1 MSAMSV
7 VHATL
12 MRIFNLMHKEFK
24 VIFKDPASRI
34 ILFAPVF
41 IQSLLFGYAATFDL
55 NDVPYVVVDQSHS
68 VSSNEFLSHL
78 DSTGVFHRVAS
89 LQNAQQITAP
99 IDNQQAL
106 MAIQIPAD
114 FERQLLRGKS
124 APIQVILDARNSS
137 TAGMAAQYVSSVV
150 GRFNQQWREEHG
162 ARITGIQIETRAW
175 YNPNLESRW
184 NIIPAL
190 IASLAFLQTLLM
202 TALSVAR
209 EREQGTF
216 DMLMVTPMSPY
227 EIMVGKALSSVAIG
241 LVQSTLVLLVAIF
254 WFQIPFVGSLLTLY
268 LGLIIFTVSSVGLG
282 LAISAISANM
292 QQAMLYSFV
301 LLMPLMLLSGLM
313 TPVKNMPTVL
323 QWITY
328 ANPLRFAMDYVRR
341 VYLEGAPFTLVAHN
355 LIPMLVVAAITLP
368 YAAWLFRNRLV

>member
-1 MSAMSV
+1 MSV
-7 VHATL
+7 IYATF
-12 MRIFNLMHKEFK
+12 MRIFNLMQKEFK

-34 ILFAPVF
+34 VLFAPVF
-41 IQSLLFGYAATFDL
+41 IQSMLYGYAATFDL

-89 LQNAQQITAP
+89 LQNAHQIAEP
-99 IDNQQAL
+99 IDNQKAL

-114 FERQLLRGKS
+114 FERQLIGGQNAS
-124 APIQVILDARNSS
+124 IQIILDARNSS

-150 GRFNQQWREEHG
+150 GKFNQQWREEHG
-162 ARITGIQIETRAW
+162 ARTTGIQIETRSW

-227 EIMVGKALSSVAIG
+227 EIMAGKALASVAIG
-241 LVQSTLVLLVAIF
+241 LAQSTLVLLVAIF
-254 WFQIPFVGSLLTLY
+254 WFKIPFAGSVLTLY
-268 LGLIIFTVSSVGLG
+268 LGLIVFTASSVGLG

-313 TPVKNMPTVL
+313 TPVKNMPTAL
-323 QWITY
+323 QWVT
-328 ANPLRFAMDYVRR
+328 
-341 VYLEGAPFTLVAHN
+341 
-355 LIPMLVVAAITLP
+355 
-368 YAAWLFRNRLV
+368 

>member
-68 VSSNEFLSHL
+68 VSSNQFLSHL

>member
-137 TAGMAAQYVSSVV
+137 TAGMAVQYVSSVV

>member
-268 LGLIIFTVSSVGLG
+268 LGLILFTVSSVGLG

>member
-68 VSSNEFLSHL
+68 VSSNEFFSHL

>member
-1 MSAMSV
+1 MSV
-7 VHATL
+7 IYATF
-12 MRIFNLMHKEFK
+12 MRIFNLMQKEFK

-34 ILFAPVF
+34 VLFAPVF
-41 IQSLLFGYAATFDL
+41 IQSMLFGYAATFDL

-89 LQNAQQITAP
+89 LQNAHQIAEP
-99 IDNQQAL
+99 IDNQKAL

-114 FERQLLRGKS
+114 FERQLIGGQN
-124 APIQVILDARNSS
+124 APIQIILDARNSS

-150 GRFNQQWREEHG
+150 GKFNQQWREEHG
-162 ARITGIQIETRAW
+162 ARTTGIQIETRSW

-216 DMLMVTPMSPY
+216 DMLMVAPMSPY
-227 EIMVGKALSSVAIG
+227 EIMAGKALASVAIG
-241 LVQSTLVLLVAIF
+241 LAQSTLVLLVAIF
-254 WFQIPFVGSLLTLY
+254 WFKIPFAGSVLTLY
-268 LGLIIFTVSSVGLG
+268 LGLIVFTASSVGLG

-313 TPVKNMPTVL
+313 TPVKNMPTAL
-323 QWITY
+323 QWVTY

>member
-1 MSAMSV
+1 MSV
-7 VHATL
+7 IYATF
-12 MRIFNLMHKEFK
+12 MRIFNLMQKEFK

-34 ILFAPVF
+34 VLFAPVF
-41 IQSLLFGYAATFDL
+41 IQSMLFGYAATFDL